1 MTALIKSYA
10 KINLFLHIIDRL
22 ENGYHDLDTIISRIN
37 LYDEIK
43 IQDGN
48 NFSVRY
54 EGKFSPM
61 INVNDNV
68 TLLFNYLIEKEL
80 IKNKN
85 YNITVIKNI
94 PVGSG
99 LGGGSS
105 NIAAILNYLKKTN
118 ILCDSQCIHVARALG
133 SDIEFFLEDEPAKI
147 HGRGIVETRIK
158 ILSDMYFLIVYPNI
172 LLSTKKIFSKNKNYR
187 AQKFDYNEQMT
198 LKNILLYTANDLED
212 SALSDQTEIQSVKNF
227 FQNDQNCQFSRMTGS
242 GSAFFGCYQSR
253 RDLEEAISIL
263 NNEQPSWWAYKVE
276 LI

>member
-1 MTALIKSYA
+1 LTVLIKSYA

-22 ENGYHDLDTIISRIN
+22 ENGYHNLDTILSRIN

-43 IQDGN
+43 IQDSN
-48 NFSVRY
+48 NFNVRY

-68 TLLFNYLIEKEL
+68 TLLFNYLIENEF

-85 YNITVIKNI
+85 YNITITKNI

-105 NIAAILNYLKKTN
+105 NTAAILNYLKKIN

-133 SDIEFFLEDEPAKI
+133 SDIEFFLEDKPAKI
-147 HGRGIVETRIK
+147 HGRGNVETRIK
-158 ILSDMYFLIVYPNI
+158 IMSDMYFLIVYPNI
-172 LLSTKKIFSKNKNYR
+172 LLSTKKVFSKNKKYR
-187 AQKFDYNEQMT
+187 AQKFIYNEQMT
-198 LKNILLYTANDLED
+198 LKNILLDTANDLED
-212 SALSDQTEIQSVKNF
+212 SALSDQKEIQSVKNF
-227 FQNDQNCQFSRMTGS
+227 FQNDKNCQFSRMTGS
-242 GSAFFGCYQSR
+242 GSAFFGCYQNR
-253 RDLEEAISIL
+253 INLEEAISIL
-263 NNEQPSWWAYKVE
+263 NNEQPSWWFSHAE

>member
-1 MTALIKSYA
+1 MLIKSYA

-22 ENGYHDLDTIISRIN
+22 ENGYHNLDTILSRIN

-43 IQDGN
+43 IQDSN
-48 NFSVRY
+48 NFNIRY

-68 TLLFNYLIEKEL
+68 TLLFNYLIENEF

-85 YNITVIKNI
+85 YNITITKNI

-105 NIAAILNYLKKTN
+105 NTAAILNYLKKIN

-133 SDIEFFLEDEPAKI
+133 SDIEFFLEDKPAKI
-147 HGRGIVETRIK
+147 HGRGNVETRIK
-158 ILSDMYFLIVYPNI
+158 IMSDMYFLIVYPNI
-172 LLSTKKIFSKNKNYR
+172 LLSTKKIFSKNKKYR
-187 AQKFDYNEQMT
+187 TQKFIYNEQMT
-198 LKNILLYTANDLED
+198 LKNILLDTANDLED
-212 SALSDQTEIQSVKNF
+212 SALSDQKEIQSVKNF
-227 FQNDQNCQFSRMTGS
+227 FQNDKNCQFSRMTGS

-253 RDLEEAISIL
+253 INLEEAISIL
-263 NNEQPSWWAYKVE
+263 NNEQPSWWVSQAE

>member
-1 MTALIKSYA
+1 
-10 KINLFLHIIDRL
+10 
-22 ENGYHDLDTIISRIN
+22 
-37 LYDEIK
+37 
-43 IQDGN
+43 
-48 NFSVRY
+48 
-54 EGKFSPM
+54 
-61 INVNDNV
+61 
-68 TLLFNYLIEKEL
+68 
-80 IKNKN
+80 
-85 YNITVIKNI
+85 
-94 PVGSG
+94 
-99 LGGGSS
+99 
-105 NIAAILNYLKKTN
+105 
-118 ILCDSQCIHVARALG
+118 
-133 SDIEFFLEDEPAKI
+133 
-147 HGRGIVETRIK
+147 
-158 ILSDMYFLIVYPNI
+158 MYFLIVYPNI

>member
-68 TLLFNYLIEKEL
+68 TLLFKYLIEKEL

-172 LLSTKKIFSKNKNYR
+172 LLSTKKIFSKNKKYR

-212 SALSDQTEIQSVKNF
+212 
-227 FQNDQNCQFSRMTGS
+227 
-242 GSAFFGCYQSR
+242 
-253 RDLEEAISIL
+253 
-263 NNEQPSWWAYKVE
+263 
-276 LI
+276 

>member
-1 MTALIKSYA
+1 MLIKSYA

-22 ENGYHDLDTIISRIN
+22 ENGYHNLDTILSRIN

-43 IQDGN
+43 IQDSN
-48 NFSVRY
+48 NFNVRY

-61 INVNDNV
+61 INVNDNI
-68 TLLFNYLIEKEL
+68 TLLFNYLIENEF

-85 YNITVIKNI
+85 YNITITKNI

-105 NIAAILNYLKKTN
+105 NTATILNYLKKIN

-133 SDIEFFLEDEPAKI
+133 SDIEFFLEDKPAKI
-147 HGRGIVETRIK
+147 HGRGNVETRIK
-158 ILSDMYFLIVYPNI
+158 IMSDMYFLIVYPNI
-172 LLSTKKIFSKNKNYR
+172 LLSTKKIFSKNKKYR
-187 AQKFDYNEQMT
+187 AQKFIYNKQMT
-198 LKNILLYTANDLED
+198 LKNILLDTANDLED
-212 SALSDQTEIQSVKNF
+212 SALSDQKEIQSVKNF
-227 FQNDQNCQFSRMTGS
+227 FQNDKNCQFSRMTGS

-253 RDLEEAISIL
+253 INLEEAISIL
-263 NNEQPSWWAYKVE
+263 NNEQPSWWVSQAE

>member
-212 SALSDQTEIQSVKNF
+212 SALSLS
-227 FQNDQNCQFSRMTGS
+227 
-242 GSAFFGCYQSR
+242 
-253 RDLEEAISIL
+253 
-263 NNEQPSWWAYKVE
+263 
-276 LI
+276 LIHI

>member
-1 MTALIKSYA
+1 MTVPIKSYA

-68 TLLFNYLIEKEL
+68 TLLFNYLIENEF

-105 NIAAILNYLKKTN
+105 NTAAILNYLKKIN

-133 SDIEFFLEDEPAKI
+133 SDIEFFLEDKPAKI
-147 HGRGIVETRIK
+147 HGRGNVETRIK
-158 ILSDMYFLIVYPNI
+158 IMSDMYFLIVYPNI
-172 LLSTKKIFSKNKNYR
+172 LLSTKKIFLKNKKYR
-187 AQKFDYNEQMT
+187 AQKFIYNEQMT
-198 LKNILLYTANDLED
+198 LKNILLDTANDLED
-212 SALSDQTEIQSVKNF
+212 SALSDQKEIQSVKNF
-227 FQNDQNCQFSRMTGS
+227 FHNDKNCQFSRMTGS
-242 GSAFFGCYQSR
+242 GSAFFGCYQSKIN
-253 RDLEEAISIL
+253 LEEAISIL
-263 NNEQPSWWAYKVE
+263 NNEQPSWWFSQAE

>member
-61 INVNDNV
+61 INVNDHV

>member
-1 MTALIKSYA
+1 MTTLIKSYA

-61 INVNDNV
+61 INEKDNV

-172 LLSTKKIFSKNKNYR
+172 LLSTKKIFSKNKKYR

-263 NNEQPSWWAYKVE
+263 KNEQPSWWAYKVE

>member
-54 EGKFSPM
+54 EGKFSSM

-99 LGGGSS
+99 LGGSSS

-172 LLSTKKIFSKNKNYR
+172 LLSTKKIFSKNKKYR

-263 NNEQPSWWAYKVE
+263 SNEQPSWWAYKVE

>member
-1 MTALIKSYA
+1 MTTLIKSYA

-172 LLSTKKIFSKNKNYR
+172 LLSTKKIFSKNKKYR

>member
-1 MTALIKSYA
+1 MLIKSYA

-22 ENGYHDLDTIISRIN
+22 ENGYHNLDTILSRIN
-37 LYDEIK
+37 LHDEIK
-43 IQDGN
+43 IQDSN
-48 NFSVRY
+48 NFNVRY

-68 TLLFNYLIEKEL
+68 TLLFNYLIENEF

-85 YNITVIKNI
+85 YNITIIKNI

-105 NIAAILNYLKKTN
+105 NTAAILNYLKKIN

-133 SDIEFFLEDEPAKI
+133 SDIEFFLEDKPAKI
-147 HGRGIVETRIK
+147 HGRGNVETRIK
-158 ILSDMYFLIVYPNI
+158 IMSDMYFLIVYPNI
-172 LLSTKKIFSKNKNYR
+172 PLSTKKIFSKNKKYR
-187 AQKFDYNEQMT
+187 AQKFIYNKQMT
-198 LKNILLYTANDLED
+198 LKNILLNTANDLED
-212 SALSDQTEIQSVKNF
+212 SALSDQKEIQSVKNF
-227 FQNDQNCQFSRMTGS
+227 FQNDKNCQFSRMTGS

-253 RDLEEAISIL
+253 INLEEAISIL
-263 NNEQPSWWAYKVE
+263 NNEQPSWWVSQAE

>member
-85 YNITVIKNI
+85 YNISVIKNI

-158 ILSDMYFLIVYPNI
+158 ILSDMYFLIVYPNTI
-172 LLSTKKIFSKNKNYR
+172 LSTKKIFSKNKKYR

>member
-1 MTALIKSYA
+1 MTAQIKSYA